1 MIDPL
6 YEYRAIVKRWID
18 GDTVV
23 VDWDLGRRIWVHDEH
38 LRLFG
43 YNAADKDKA
52 KKLAATQFMERLAP
66 PGTEVLLSTIEDK
79 TEKYGRYLAGIY
91 IDPDAPSL
99 NEQIVGAGLGIPWN
113 GKGVK
118 PE

>member
-1 MIDPL
+1 MIDPM

-23 VDWDLGRRIWVHDEH
+23 VDWDLGRRVWVHDEH
-38 LRLFG
+38 LRMFG
-43 YNAADKDKA
+43 YNAADKDKV
-52 KKLAATQFMERLAP
+52 KKAAATAFMVEKAP
-66 PGTEVLLSTIEDK
+66 PGTEVLLVTIEDK
-79 TEKYGRYLAGIY
+79 EEKYGRYLADLY
-91 IDPDAPSL
+91 IGDEYL
-99 NEQIVGAGLGIPWN
+99 NRAILNAGLALPWN